1 MGRDSAEGA
10 KFDLDCWRDSV
21 KIWVDKELVENSVDY
36 LDANN
41 WPLGAG
47 VFETLRTEDGS
58 VQLLSRHMR
67 RAIASA
73 RELKISIPDEDL
85 ISHAIDELLAVTPHH
100 VGRLRLSFSG
110 MRFVVTH
117 EAYSSETG
125 ALKVVISQ
133 EFSSTVGRQHKV
145 FPYSGRWGLS
155 QEATAAECDEVILI
169 DRDDRVC
176 EGAVSNYAFRIHG
189 QWRTP
194 PITAGILPGVIRALA
209 VEECG
214 VVVRDISRADVTS
227 SEAAIAMS
235 SLKIGRPI
243 SSIDGRSLAI
253 DSDVSDICSKLRQLA
268 TTH

>member
-1 MGRDSAEGA
+1 VGRDSAEGA

-85 ISHAIDELLAVTPHH
+85 ISHAIDELLDATPHD
-100 VGRLRLSFSG
+100 VGRLRLSFSTD
-110 MRFVVTH
+110 RFIATH
-117 EAYSSETG
+117 EAYVSDNNP
-125 ALKVVISQ
+125 LKVIVNQ
-133 EFSSTVGRQHKV
+133 ELSLTVGRQYKV
-145 FPYSGRWGLS
+145 FPYSGRLDLLN
-155 QEATAAECDEVILI
+155 QAIAAGCDEVILI
-169 DRDDRVC
+169 DRDDWVC

-209 VEECG
+209 IEECG

-243 SSIDGRSLAI
+243 SSIDGRFLAI